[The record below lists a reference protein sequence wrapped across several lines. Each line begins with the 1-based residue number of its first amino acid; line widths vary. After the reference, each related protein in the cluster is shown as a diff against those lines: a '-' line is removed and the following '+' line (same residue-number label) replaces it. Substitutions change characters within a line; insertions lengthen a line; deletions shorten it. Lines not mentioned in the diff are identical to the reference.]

1 MILALAAF
9 VLCTAASLL
18 LTRWMVQHPF
28 GWGMDAPDQVRKQH
42 LAPVPR
48 TGGLPLFV
56 AFTFLWLGLGLSGR
70 TAMDGEWRGILV
82 GGLIFFLVG
91 FVDDVR
97 PLGAKVKLAGQIAGG
112 VVAWA
117 LGLAITSITY
127 PVGTFS
133 LALNVTG
140 ASLVLTVFWLIAV
153 PNLINLID
161 GADGLAGGLGLL
173 LLATV
178 AYVGW
183 VGGQSEVAVLA
194 LGVGGA
200 LLGFLVFNF
209 PPARIFLG
217 DGGAYLLGFLIAA
230 LSLKTEEK
238 GSVAG
243 VLFVVVIALG
253 IPIADTLLA
262 LVRRAVRGFPLFRA
276 DADHIH
282 HRLRGLGLGDRQMV
296 LGLYAISV
304 VLALL
309 GLSVLWSQGRTLPI
323 VLGLAFFLL
332 VVGVRQLGYVWRW
345 SDLTLQVMRAFERRQ
360 EVRYALLQ
368 AELLEME
375 LERMEDPEAFAARMI
390 DAMQRSGLEIVGLGN
405 EKSGDSVVCVDEVC
419 FAVRFPNTARHGVG
433 HWRRLVDCFAD
444 VGSRAT
450 KKWKGEF
457 SAALAA
463 LVS

>member
-1 MILALAAF
+1 
-9 VLCTAASLL
+9 
-18 LTRWMVQHPF
+18 LTRWMVQRPF
-28 GWGMDAPDQVRKQH
+28 GWGLDLPDEARKH
-42 LAPVPR
+42 HPRPVPR
-48 TGGLPLFV
+48 TGGLPLWVTFV
-56 AFTFLWLGLGLSGR
+56 LIWLGLGLSGR
-70 TAMDGEWRGILV
+70 SPMNGEWWGVLL

-91 FVDDVR
+91 FVDDFR
-97 PLGAKVKLAGQIAGG
+97 PLGAKVKLCGQLVGG
-112 VVAWA
+112 LVAWA
-117 LGLAITSITY
+117 CGLAITEITY
-127 PVGTFS
+127 PVGNFS
-133 LALNVTG
+133 LNV
-140 ASLVLTVFWLIAV
+140 AAISVLLTVFWLIAV

-183 VGGQSEVAVLA
+183 VVEETDVAILA
-194 LGVGGA
+194 LGLAGA

-230 LSLKTEEK
+230 LSLKSEEK

-243 VLFVVVIALG
+243 VLFVMVIALG
-253 IPIADTLLA
+253 IPIADTVLA

-276 DADHIH
+276 DGDHIH
-282 HRLRGLGLGDRQMV
+282 HRLRGLGVSDRQLV
-296 LGLYAISV
+296 LGLYGVTV
-304 VLALL
+304 VFALL

-323 VLGLAFFLL
+323 VLALAFF
-332 VVGVRQLGYVWRW
+332 VMVIGVRQLGYVWRW
-345 SDLTLQVMRAFERRQ
+345 SDLTLQIMRAFERRN

-375 LERMEDPEAFAARMI
+375 LDRVTDPEAFAARMI
-390 DAMQRSGLEIVGLGN
+390 DAMQRSGLEIVGVN
-405 EKSGDSVVCVDEVC
+405 SEASGDAVVCVEGVC
-419 FAVRFPNTARHGVG
+419 FAVRFPAEARQGSG
-433 HWRRLVDCFAD
+433 HWRRLTDCFAD
-444 VGSRAT
+444 VGARASRR
-450 KKWKGEF
+450 WKGDF